1 MPPKNQVQ
9 QSSAWE
15 YFDEIDGSK
24 NVKCKKCGEILQRK
38 DSSTSS
44 MIRHLQKRHN
54 LLKEVTTKEINKNST
69 LHPYI
74 KIKKEDE
81 EQKIAEE
88 TVARMMIRNNS
99 SNLLVECPEMKAMF
113 ALAYPKMKVSKEK

>member
-44 MIRHLQKRHN
+44 MILSLFLYFFHQFFISVK
-54 LLKEVTTKEINKNST
+54 
-69 LHPYI
+69 
-74 KIKKEDE
+74 
-81 EQKIAEE
+81 
-88 TVARMMIRNNS
+88 
-99 SNLLVECPEMKAMF
+99 
-113 ALAYPKMKVSKEK
+113 